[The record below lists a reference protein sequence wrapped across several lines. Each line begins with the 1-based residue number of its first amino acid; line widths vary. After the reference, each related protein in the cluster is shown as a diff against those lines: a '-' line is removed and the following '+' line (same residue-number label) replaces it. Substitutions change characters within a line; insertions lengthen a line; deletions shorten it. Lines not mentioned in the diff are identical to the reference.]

1 MNPLTPVDCASIKL
15 FIQQIFDDLFYFE
28 TQMFEGRL
36 VLMILGKNSPI
47 PDDFCDHIII
57 ELKEYHYVGQVI
69 DSVEFGKSV
78 VVKGVGE

>member
-15 FIQQIFDDLFYFE
+15 FIQQIFDDIFFFE
-28 TQMFEGRL
+28 TQMFEGKL

-47 PDDFCDHIII
+47 PEDYCEQIII

-69 DSVEFGKSV
+69 DTVGFGRSIA
-78 VVKGVGE
+78 VKGVE